1 MVLSTNR
8 EILQKLM
15 EAAAEHPESE
25 LVDKIFENLLC
36 MLQNPGLE
44 RLDWK
49 ILNNAL
55 KDLCN
60 GFNAFA
66 PYRQKRKISIFGSAR
81 LTPDSKVYQMARAF
95 AALMSQKGFMTIT
108 GGGGGVMQAGN
119 EGAGRDMSFG
129 LNIVLPDFQDTNNF
143 ILDDPK
149 AVDFKYF
156 FTRKLFFMR
165 ETDALALFP
174 GGFGTWDEAFECMTL
189 IQTGKALIMPIVL
202 VEEPGGDY
210 WKEWDRMLHKLLGSR
225 GLVDEVDLSLYRR
238 VETIDQACEE
248 VMQFYRV
255 YHSSRYLGEKFLIRI
270 NTLLSPES
278 LETLSAEFADFLAEP
293 VYQTQQAL
301 PKEEDTLTGQ
311 LPRLILLPKR
321 NRPGRLRIFIDRLNQ
336 LGDSVN
342 LDPTYR

>member
-1 MVLSTNR
+1 
-8 EILQKLM
+8 
-15 EAAAEHPESE
+15 
-25 LVDKIFENLLC
+25 
-36 MLQNPGLE
+36 
-44 RLDWK
+44 
-49 ILNNAL
+49 
-55 KDLCN
+55 
-60 GFNAFA
+60 
-66 PYRQKRKISIFGSAR
+66 
-81 LTPDSKVYQMARAF
+81 MARAF
-95 AALMSQKGFMTIT
+95 AALMAQKGFMTIT

-129 LNIVLPDFQDTNNF
+129 LNIVLPDFQDTNDF

-270 NTLLSPES
+270 NTLLSPEA

-336 LGDSVN
+336 LGASVN